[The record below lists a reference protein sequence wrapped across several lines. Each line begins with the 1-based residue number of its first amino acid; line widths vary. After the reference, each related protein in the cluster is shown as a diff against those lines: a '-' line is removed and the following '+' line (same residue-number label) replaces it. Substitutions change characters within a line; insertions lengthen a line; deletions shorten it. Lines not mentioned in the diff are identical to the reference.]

1 MFELNYP
8 HTEEMRIHS
17 LNGEMRE
24 ATLLA
29 KVGDNDYI
37 AEYNGKKCHAIY
49 NPFRGCFYVDD
60 KYSVVKEKQHKRN
73 EPCR

>member
-1 MFELNYP
+1 
-8 HTEEMRIHS
+8 MRSHA
-17 LNGEMRE
+17 EDVYKRQ
-24 ATLLA
+24 
-29 KVGDNDYI
+29 

-60 KYSVVKEKQHKRN
+60 KYSVIKEKQHKRN

>member
-1 MFELNYP
+1 MFELDYP

-37 AEYNGKKCHAIY
+37 AEYKDVY
-49 NPFRGCFYVDD
+49 
-60 KYSVVKEKQHKRN
+60 KRQ
-73 EPCR
+73 ESSDLSPCTV